1 MNEERKESLMREW
14 DYSDRME
21 DDEYQEWYEGLD
33 DEEQAMIDEWDEQYK
48 RGTLEICKKILAHEE
63 NKHE

>member
-14 DYSDRME
+14 DYSNQIE

-33 DEEQAMIDEWDEQYK
+33 AEEQAMIDAWDEQYK
-48 RGTLEICKKILAHEE
+48 RGTLEICKKILANEE